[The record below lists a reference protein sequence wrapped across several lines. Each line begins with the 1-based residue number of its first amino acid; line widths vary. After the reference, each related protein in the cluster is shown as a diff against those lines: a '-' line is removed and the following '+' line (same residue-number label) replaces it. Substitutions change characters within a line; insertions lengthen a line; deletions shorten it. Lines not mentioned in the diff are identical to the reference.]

1 MTNHSR
7 LYKNLDQ
14 IYKNN
19 HHNHHHHHNDDDD
32 DHSNNQ
38 SPIPHESQLA
48 QYDIVKPNDKSI
60 PWIGK

>member
-19 HHNHHHHHNDDDD
+19 HHHHHNDDDD
-32 DHSNNQ
+32 QSNNQ

-48 QYDIVKPNDKSI
+48 QYDIVKLNDKSI
-60 PWIGK
+60 PWISK